1 MPKAMIAGNRY
12 DIVTPWSCPRPMSW
26 RTLVPG
32 DETIGGRNVW
42 VAESSNLRGVKTVEN
57 DGHLARWVWHIWL
70 TAIGLLIIGIVLWLL
85 RLAAD
90 REAGPVIAGVFVDG
104 PAQVTVLVIY
114 AFTAGVLATISTALV
129 SRTTHNPLGWVLWWM
144 AMWTV
149 ATFFTTMALFAAGP
163 NGSWTWQMSNWLG
176 EWTFALAV
184 PSSIALLLF
193 PSGEFLSPKWRLL
206 AWLAVAGT
214 LGWALTEATG
224 AGLGLEQ
231 EIPNPLANATLE
243 SVGQALSILLLVA
256 LAGTGCS
263 LLIRYRSASHIVR
276 LQVKWVLVGGL
287 LQVAAIAMTSA
298 LDAASTS
305 DFPVVGAIVGLL
317 STLAVPLSLVIAI
330 LRYRLYSI
338 DHLISRTAS
347 YALLASL
354 FGAIFVLG
362 VVGAQSLLGLSNS
375 LSVALA
381 TLALASLF
389 NPVRR
394 RLNRAMDRRF
404 NRSRFDLDNESEEFG
419 RRTASTLS
427 MQEVLEDLEAT
438 VRRTMAPETMG
449 VWVRD

>member
-1 MPKAMIAGNRY
+1 
-12 DIVTPWSCPRPMSW
+12 
-26 RTLVPG
+26 
-32 DETIGGRNVW
+32 
-42 VAESSNLRGVKTVEN
+42 
-57 DGHLARWVWHIWL
+57 
-70 TAIGLLIIGIVLWLL
+70 
-85 RLAAD
+85 
-90 REAGPVIAGVFVDG
+90 
-104 PAQVTVLVIY
+104 
-114 AFTAGVLATISTALV
+114 
-129 SRTTHNPLGWVLWWM
+129 
-144 AMWTV
+144 
-149 ATFFTTMALFAAGP
+149 
-163 NGSWTWQMSNWLG
+163 
-176 EWTFALAV
+176 
-184 PSSIALLLF
+184 
-193 PSGEFLSPKWRLL
+193 
-206 AWLAVAGT
+206 
-214 LGWALTEATG
+214 
-224 AGLGLEQ
+224 
-231 EIPNPLANATLE
+231 
-243 SVGQALSILLLVA
+243 
-256 LAGTGCS
+256 
-263 LLIRYRSASHIVR
+263 
-276 LQVKWVLVGGL
+276 LVGGL